1 MNEILS
7 LVLGSMQADMARLD
21 RVAMNLAN
29 AQTAGYK
36 REVAVTLPFAA
47 RVDRGVQEGPSM
59 EGTVG
64 PGTAILAS
72 YVDQRPGTLKATG
85 QPLDLALVGPGWFEV
100 QTEAGTAYTRQG
112 NFRLDARGRVV
123 TQQGHPVLGVGGEI
137 QLAQG
142 HPAIDAAGRVFDA
155 AGGGQGGSRG
165 TPLAQLRI
173 VQFESSAQVERL
185 GDGLV
190 RVHGEPVAATE
201 GSTQVQ
207 QGFLE
212 NSNVQSMQEMVQPLQ
227 SVRHLETMQKVA
239 TSYDEM
245 LGTSIRRLGEP
256 S

>member
-7 LVLGSMQADMARLD
+7 LVLGSMHADMARLE

-29 AQTAGYK
+29 VQTAGYK

-47 RVDRGVQEGPSM
+47 RVERGTQEGA
-59 EGTVG
+59 V
-64 PGTAILAS
+64 PGGAAAAGAPVLAS
-72 YVDQRPGTLKATG
+72 QVDLRPGTLKATG
-85 QPLDLALVGPGWFEV
+85 QALDLALGGPGWFEV

-112 NFRLDARGRVV
+112 SFRLDARGRVV
-123 TQQGHPVLGVGGEI
+123 TQQGYPVMGIGGEI
-137 QLAQG
+137 LLTQG
-142 HPAIDAAGRVFDA
+142 QPAIDAAGRVFDA
-155 AGGGQGGSRG
+155 AAATQGGPRA

-173 VQFESSAQVERL
+173 VQFEASAQVERL

-190 RVHGEPVAATE
+190 HVRGEPVAASE
-201 GSTQVQ
+201 GSVRVQ

-212 NSNVQSMQEMVQPLQ
+212 NSNVQPMQEMVQLLQ